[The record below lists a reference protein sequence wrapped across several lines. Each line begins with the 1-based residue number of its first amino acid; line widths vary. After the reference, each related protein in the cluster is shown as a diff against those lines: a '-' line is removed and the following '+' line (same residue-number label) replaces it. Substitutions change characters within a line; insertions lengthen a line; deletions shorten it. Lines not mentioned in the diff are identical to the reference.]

1 VCLAPPRRI
10 EAEGQPGPRQWRE
23 RSLVTI
29 GTWIEAIG
37 GRLAPTGA
45 ARIATSAIF
54 FINGVAVANWLVRIP
69 SVKVQ
74 LGASDGE
81 LGLALLGLPVGSLVA
96 MPFAGWLVAQ
106 RGSRPV
112 TLAMTLGLCASLPL
126 PALAPSLALLPMM
139 LALLGGFM
147 GALDVAM
154 NAQGAAVELRSG
166 RPIMSSFH
174 AAFSLGGMAGAV
186 TGGLAAAAGAG
197 PAWHLVAAAALLGAA
212 GFLASRWLLPA
223 SADAVAGGAGFAW
236 PGRAIAGLGTAAFCV
251 LLAEGAMADWS
262 AVYLHE
268 TVGTGPGLAAS
279 GYAAFSLAMAA
290 GRLAG
295 DSLAARRGTPTVLW
309 LGGLVAATGLALALV
324 VPQPATALVGFA
336 AVGAGISFT
345 FPLLLSAAARLLG
358 IPPSVAIAAISTA
371 GYLGFLA
378 GPPAIDLGAELVSL
392 RASLGLVVVLGA
404 LVALM
409 APVHPGTRLP
419 GGWQGTAVQN
429 QAMPIEQEDA

>member
-1 VCLAPPRRI
+1 
-10 EAEGQPGPRQWRE
+10 
-23 RSLVTI
+23 
-29 GTWIEAIG
+29 
-37 GRLAPTGA
+37 
-45 ARIATSAIF
+45 
-54 FINGVAVANWLVRIP
+54 
-69 SVKVQ
+69 
-74 LGASDGE
+74 
-81 LGLALLGLPVGSLVA
+81 
-96 MPFAGWLVAQ
+96 
-106 RGSRPV
+106 
-112 TLAMTLGLCASLPL
+112 
-126 PALAPSLALLPMM
+126 
-139 LALLGGFM
+139 
-147 GALDVAM
+147 
-154 NAQGAAVELRSG
+154 
-166 RPIMSSFH
+166 
-174 AAFSLGGMAGAV
+174 
-186 TGGLAAAAGAG
+186 
-197 PAWHLVAAAALLGAA
+197 
-212 GFLASRWLLPA
+212 
-223 SADAVAGGAGFAW
+223 
-236 PGRAIAGLGTAAFCV
+236 
-251 LLAEGAMADWS
+251 
-262 AVYLHE
+262 
-268 TVGTGPGLAAS
+268 
-279 GYAAFSLAMAA
+279 MAA

-295 DSLAARRGTPTVLW
+295 DSLAARRGTPTVPR

>member
-54 FINGVAVANWLVRIP
+54 FINGVAAANWLVRIP
-69 SVKVQ
+69 LVKVQ

-279 GYAAFSLAMAA
+279 G
-290 GRLAG
+290 
-295 DSLAARRGTPTVLW
+295 
-309 LGGLVAATGLALALV
+309 
-324 VPQPATALVGFA
+324 
-336 AVGAGISFT
+336 
-345 FPLLLSAAARLLG
+345 
-358 IPPSVAIAAISTA
+358 
-371 GYLGFLA
+371 
-378 GPPAIDLGAELVSL
+378 
-392 RASLGLVVVLGA
+392 
-404 LVALM
+404 
-409 APVHPGTRLP
+409 
-419 GGWQGTAVQN
+419 
-429 QAMPIEQEDA
+429 